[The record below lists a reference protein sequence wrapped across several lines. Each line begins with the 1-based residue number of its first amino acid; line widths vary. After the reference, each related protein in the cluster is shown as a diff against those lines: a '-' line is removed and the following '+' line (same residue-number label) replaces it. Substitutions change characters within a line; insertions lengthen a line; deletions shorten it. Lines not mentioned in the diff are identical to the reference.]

1 MRMGI
6 SFVRRREFSWMEEN
20 SNRNLGFADFLTEF
34 FDRRLEIADFFGG
47 FGEDGDFVLA
57 DGHAGRLEGREKAKN
72 DFEKGKKLVY
82 AAIHSLNP
90 LLLRDIV
97 LYRETSMQ
105 AIRFRL
111 SE

>member
-1 MRMGI
+1 
-6 SFVRRREFSWMEEN
+6 MEGV
-20 SNRNLGFADFLTEF
+20 SRTDFGLADFLPQF
-34 FDRRLEIADFFGG
+34 LHCGFEIADFLGG

-57 DGHAGRLEGREKAKN
+57 DGHAGRLKGREKAKN

-105 AIRFRL
+105 AIRFRF